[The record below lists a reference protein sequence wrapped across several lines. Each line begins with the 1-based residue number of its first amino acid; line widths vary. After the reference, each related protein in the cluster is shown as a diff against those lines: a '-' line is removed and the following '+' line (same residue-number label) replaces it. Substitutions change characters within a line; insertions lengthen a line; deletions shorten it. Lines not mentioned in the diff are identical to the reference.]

1 MIFHPSELNY
11 ITTLYI
17 MSIIKKQLFGPKD
30 GSQCRYFELKE
41 SRIDLNSSNS
51 PKARFILTS
60 DTHYYCSQEK
70 IVVVYRAMVDN
81 KINMIENKLHVK
93 VNKNGYFD
101 FDIPRMTNALEVVLK
116 INTGNCCTKV
126 KEYYPAVCKTKF
138 SATKI
143 TTRLTMEYCNKMAV
157 DTSGLDH
164 TPVTSNE
171 NRTFGHQLGPCRA
184 ARAMAIVHI
193 AMFEALNAVVGGYKS
208 YIDQPPAP
216 PGTSVEVAICKAVH
230 DTLISLFPSH
240 CPRLDILSNDLM
252 IQCPDGPGKIRGF
265 EVGTAIAKTILAMRA
280 NDGSDHP
287 EPVVGVDYIAN
298 NIPGEWTMD
307 PISQV
312 PKAVGARWSEVSPFV
327 IPAANTYRCPP
338 PPGLDT
344 DEYIMAYDEV
354 KALGGD
360 GITTPTTRSQEQTEI
375 GYYWAYDGT
384 PSLCAPPRLYNQ
396 IVMQLANEQGLD
408 TIQMCRLLALVNV
421 AMADTA
427 LAAWESKYYYKFWR
441 PITAI
446 RNGSTDGNP
455 NTVQYTDWTPLGAPL
470 SNGNGP
476 NFTPPFPSYP
486 SGHSS
491 FQPAVAQILRH
502 ILGTDDILFTF
513 VSDEYNGSTKDSQ
526 GNVRP
531 LRPKTFS
538 SLTQTEN
545 ENGDSRVYLGIH
557 FKFDKTAG
565 ITLGH
570 AVADDVIAHLYEPL

>member
-1 MIFHPSELNY
+1 
-11 ITTLYI
+11 
-17 MSIIKKQLFGPKD
+17 MSIITKQLFGPKN
-30 GSQCRYFELKE
+30 GSNICRYFELKE
-41 SRIDLNSSNS
+41 ALIDLNSSDTQHL

-60 DTHYYCSQEK
+60 DIHNDCSLER
-70 IVVVYRAMVDN
+70 INVVYRALIDN
-81 KINMIENKLHVK
+81 KINIIENRLCVR
-93 VNKNGYFD
+93 VDNGYFE
-101 FDIPRMTNALEVVLK
+101 FIIPRLTNALEVIVN
-116 INTGNCCTKV
+116 INTGNCCTKL
-126 KEYYPAVCKTKF
+126 KEYYPTVCKTKF

-164 TPVTSNE
+164 TPVKSDET
-171 NRTFGHQLGPCRA
+171 RIFGHQLGPCRA
-184 ARAMAIVHI
+184 ARAMAIIHI

-208 YIDQPPAP
+208 YLDHPPKAP
-216 PGTSVEVAICKAVH
+216 PGTSADVAICKAVH
-230 DTLISLFPSH
+230 DTLVALFPSH
-240 CPRLDILSNDLM
+240 YPRLDVLSNDLM
-252 IQCPDGPGKIRGF
+252 IQCPDGPGKTRGL
-265 EVGTAIAKTILAMRA
+265 EVGAAIAKTILAMRA

-287 EPVVGVDYIAN
+287 EPIIGLDYIAN

-307 PISQV
+307 PISKV
-312 PKAVGARWSEVSPFV
+312 PKAIGARWSEVTPFV

-344 DEYIMAYDEV
+344 DEYMMAYDEV

-360 GITTPTTRSQEQTEI
+360 GAVTQTTRSQDQTEI
-375 GYYWAYDGT
+375 GLYWAYDGT

-396 IVMQLANEQGLD
+396 IVMQVANEQGLD

-421 AMADTA
+421 AMADA
-427 LAAWESKYYYKFWR
+427 AIAAWESKYYYKFWR

-446 RNGSTDGNP
+446 RNASMDCNP
-455 NTVQYTDWTPLGAPL
+455 NTVQSISWTPLGAPL

-486 SGHSS
+486 SGHST
-491 FQPAVAQILRH
+491 FQPTVAQILRH
-502 ILGTDDILFTF
+502 ILGTDNILFTF
-513 VSDEYNGSTKDSQ
+513 VSDEYNGLTKDNQ
-526 GNVRP
+526 GNTRP
-531 LRPKTFS
+531 LQPRTFS

-570 AVADDVIAHLYEPL
+570 AVADDVIAHLYKPL